1 MTASLKL
8 TPLTPL
14 FYHKKKEIASFFCNK
29 KARDYRLFGLFV
41 RILSLKI
48 YGVNVERRVY
58 YLYNTL
64 DKAIAGSAV
73 ADLLVLLSAAGAGAL
88 VYAVILYLFKVEEI
102 EWCIKLIKNRISKNK
117 HVIKL

>member
-48 YGVNVERRVY
+48 YGVNVERRETKVSKI
-58 YLYNTL
+58 L
-64 DKAIAGSAV
+64 AGARGSGAV
-73 ADLLVLLSAAGAGAL
+73 DTDMLVSCLAALAQLVEANPSITEMDINPLLVQKNSIVAL
-88 VYAVILYLFKVEEI
+88 DV
-102 EWCIKLIKNRISKNK
+102 RIA
-117 HVIKL
+117 LG